1 MIANSRGWSPGEAS
15 AGFALIE
22 TLVALLLLSLGLF
35 GTAATML
42 RGQAELRATLL
53 ATRAA
58 DLAGDLV
65 EQLRAGTSSATRER
79 LIPAWQQSVHRALS
93 TASAA
98 GVAEGFLVP
107 VVMAGRLPSSHAIRI
122 RWWDPALRAPR
133 RLELPVVLP
142 PESDIR

>member
-1 MIANSRGWSPGEAS
+1 MIANSRGLSPGEAS

-22 TLVALLLLSLGLF
+22 TLVALVLLSLGLF
-35 GTAATML
+35 GAASTML

-65 EQLRAGTSSATRER
+65 EQLRAGTTSATRDL
-79 LIPAWQQSVHRALS
+79 LIPAWQQSVRNALS

-98 GVAEGFLVP
+98 GIAEGLLVP
-107 VVMAGRLPSSHAIRI
+107 VATAGRLPASHAIRI

-142 PESDIR
+142 PETEIR